1 MFMNNTVEMVANAKV
16 NLSLDVV
23 RRREDN
29 YHDLEMIMQEID
41 LADKI
46 FIKEIDVDEIRV
58 LCNRDDIPTDETNI
72 VYKISYTIKNRFNI
86 DKGLEIKIDKN
97 IPIAAGLGGGSADAA
112 ATIKGLNKL
121 WNLNM
126 SEQDMIDISKPLGAD
141 IPFCIIGGTAV
152 ARGIGDKL
160 TKISGLKETMILLVN
175 PEIGVSTKFVYQSL
189 NLDVIEKRPD
199 TGKLV
204 DAIQANDLN
213 YIANNM
219 VNVLETVTIKE
230 YPLIDKIKEEMI
242 QYGAIGSLMSG
253 SGSTVF
259 GIFDDESA
267 IDNAEKEFR
276 KQYNLVIR
284 TKTVERMV

>member
-1 MFMNNTVEMVANAKV
+1 MFMNNAVEMVANAKV

-46 FIKEIDVDEIRV
+46 FIKEIDADEIRV

-219 VNVLETVTIKE
+219 VNVLETVSIKE

>member
-112 ATIKGLNKL
+112 ATIKGINKL

>member
-1 MFMNNTVEMVANAKV
+1 MFMNNAVEMVANAKV

-219 VNVLETVTIKE
+219 VNVLETVSIKE